1 VADSANRTLSQCDL
15 WPIVGTWENALLAKS
30 CSKGCAPA
38 ASSLCGNNIETFR
51 QEFPPCL
58 AWFQLLL
65 LSRLMERNPKTGQHP
80 DAARNDAAG
89 VRTPSEGGSSS
100 SDANLPSDAPTL
112 VDFSPD
118 FTKLIDASLKS
129 PVTPPKEN
137 AKQRPKS
144 VVTSNQPTLEPGM
157 LLAERYEIVQI
168 LGQGGMGAV
177 YKATDVELNRTV
189 ALKVIRPDLARDK
202 AIVDRFKQELLLA
215 HQVTHRNVIRI
226 YDLSE
231 ADGMKFI
238 TMEYVEGE
246 NLLTL
251 IHEKKK
257 FAPAEA
263 VEVMLQ
269 VCRALEA
276 AHTVGVIHRDLKPQ
290 NIMRDTTGRIVV
302 MDFGLART
310 LEGGG
315 MTQSGALV
323 GTMEYMSPEQAL
335 GKPLDQR
342 SDIFALGLIFYEML
356 TGQMP
361 FKADSTIAS
370 LIRRTQERVSPVSDH
385 DNTIPRSVSNI
396 VTKCLERD
404 LDLRYKT
411 AAELLADLE
420 TWQGK
425 RAGATLSFEPKIGP
439 WGRTIPWPWI
449 TVGLIAVI
457 LGIGGYRFRD
467 NLFQP
472 SAGQTIVAP
481 AVSLAILP
489 FRNASGDPS
498 FDWLGP
504 SLADMLTTDVG
515 QSAHLRTVSPDRLH
529 QVLQDLHIAPNTSFD
544 PTVLRRVAE
553 FSTADVVVFG
563 QYARFGGQVRID
575 ATLLDLKNN
584 RTTSMKA
591 DAASE
596 KDIPAAFDKLADS
609 VRQNLALSQDV
620 LKELKASS
628 YQPTSTSSEALRD
641 YNQGIGLL
649 REGKNLEAQKHF
661 EAATKKDVFFA
672 LAFSKLAQT
681 YSNLGYDAEAERAA
695 QKAVNLSQ
703 NLPEAEKYLLLA
715 IQAQISKNF
724 PAAIK
729 AYATIAKA
737 APENADVQSALAALY
752 EQSGD
757 FAKAGEYNQE
767 ILKAN
772 PKDINATLA
781 MGRLAIKS
789 DNAQGALDPLNRA
802 LSLSIQLDNQEQKAA
817 TLHAMAVAY
826 RMLNRPQDSLRDG
839 EDALTIWRSIGQKRG
854 TASSLNEIA
863 RAEVL
868 LGKNKEALENFQEA
882 LQIRRDIGDK
892 RGLGDT
898 LIDLG
903 NFYDD
908 RGNHDQALNMYKESL
923 QIERDIGNERL
934 QAACLNNIADVYFAK
949 GQYEDAR
956 TYYLQVLQLREKS
969 KAPDIVEAVHNLAE
983 TSVRMGD
990 YDQAFSQYMRA
1001 LELRRSMNDTRGA
1014 AIESYTLGMVLDYQ
1028 GRLGAAI
1035 TSKQAALKTF
1045 QDLKDK
1051 TYWMAEILGGY
1062 AQALILAGGGEEA
1075 KSYLDDALR
1084 LSREL
1089 KNEGMASQ
1097 TLSFQGDAAYYRGD
1111 SKAAGALYEQALQ
1124 AANRSKE
1131 PEKILIAKI
1140 SLAKVAIQQGR
1151 AQQAI
1156 ATLRPL
1162 LQQAE
1167 NLGLKYTQVE
1177 CSVSMA
1183 EAMIKIKD
1191 SARARQ
1197 ELDRALLQADKLGL
1211 KPLSA
1216 KAHYLLAT
1224 LSRASGDQV
1233 EALQHYQEALQLID
1247 AMHDDPGAD
1256 KILERSDV
1264 KTMYEE
1270 ATRWLQSVKS

>member
-1 VADSANRTLSQCDL
+1 
-15 WPIVGTWENALLAKS
+15 
-30 CSKGCAPA
+30 
-38 ASSLCGNNIETFR
+38 
-51 QEFPPCL
+51 
-58 AWFQLLL
+58 
-65 LSRLMERNPKTGQHP
+65 MERNPRIGQQSDLTG
-80 DAARNDAAG
+80 NDAAG
-89 VRTPSEGGSSS
+89 IRTPSEGGSSS
-100 SDANLPSDAPTL
+100 SDGTLPSDSPTL

-118 FTKLIDASLKS
+118 FTRVIDTSVKS
-129 PVTPPKEN
+129 PATP
-137 AKQRPKS
+137 AKDNPEQRLKI
-144 VVTSNQPTLEPGM
+144 VVSNQPELETGM
-157 LLAERYEIVQI
+157 LLAQRYQIVQI

-177 YKATDVELNRTV
+177 YKATDLELNRTV
-189 ALKVIRPDLARDK
+189 AVKVIRPDLARDK
-202 AIVDRFKQELLLA
+202 SIVDRFKQELLLS

-251 IHEKKK
+251 LHEKKK
-257 FAPAEA
+257 FSPSEA
-263 VEVMLQ
+263 VEIMLQ

-276 AHTVGVIHRDLKPQ
+276 AHSVGVIHRDLKPQ
-290 NIMRDTTGRIVV
+290 NIMRDKTGRILV

-310 LEGGG
+310 LEGDG

-370 LIRRTQERVSPVSDH
+370 LIRRTQERVAPVSDH
-385 DNTIPRSVSNI
+385 DNTIPTSVSNI

-439 WGRTIPWPWI
+439 WGRTIPWPTI
-449 TVGLIAVI
+449 TAGLIAII
-457 LGIGGYRFRD
+457 LAIGGYRFRD
-467 NLFQP
+467 SLFP
-472 SAGQTIVAP
+472 SHSGGAKAGP

-489 FRNASGDPS
+489 FRNASGDPG

-504 SLADMLTTDVG
+504 SLSDMLNTDVG
-515 QSAHLRTVSPDRLH
+515 QSAQLRTVSPDRLH
-529 QVLQDLHIAPNTSFD
+529 QVLEDLHIAPNTSFD
-544 PTVLRRVAE
+544 PTILQRIAE
-553 FSTADVVVFG
+553 FSNADVVVFG

-575 ATLLDLKNN
+575 ATLQDLKNN

-609 VRQNLALSQDV
+609 IRQNLALSPDV
-620 LKELKASS
+620 LKELKANS
-628 YQPTSTSSEALRD
+628 YQPTSTSIEALRD
-641 YNQGIGLL
+641 FNEGTVLL
-649 REGKNLEAQKHF
+649 REGKNLEAKKHF

-672 LAFSKLAQT
+672 LAYSKLAQS

-695 QKAVNLSQ
+695 QRAVSLSQ
-703 NLPEAEKYLLLA
+703 NLPQAEKYLLLA
-715 IQAQISKNF
+715 IQAQITKNF
-724 PAAIK
+724 PGAIK
-729 AYATIAKA
+729 AYETIARA
-737 APENADVQSALAALY
+737 APDNADVQSALAALY

-757 FAKAGEYNQE
+757 FAKAGEYNQQ

-772 PKDINATLA
+772 PRDINATLA
-781 MGRLAIKS
+781 VGRLAIKS
-789 DNAQGALDPLNRA
+789 DNAQGALDSLNRA
-802 LSLSIQLDNQEQKAA
+802 LSLAIQLDNQEQKAA

-826 RMLNRPQDSLRDG
+826 RMLNRPLDSLRDG

-868 LGKNKEALENFQEA
+868 LGKNKEALDNFKEA

-908 RGNHDQALNMYKESL
+908 RGDHDQALNMYKESL

-934 QAACLNNIADVYFAK
+934 QAACLNNIAGVYFAK

-956 TYYLQVLQLREKS
+956 TYYLQALQLREKS
-969 KAPDIVEAVHNLAE
+969 KAPEDIVEAVHNLAE

-990 YDQAFSQYMRA
+990 YDQAFAQYMRA
-1001 LELRRSMNDTRGA
+1001 LDLRRSMNDSRGA

-1028 GRLGAAI
+1028 GRFGAAI

-1062 AQALILAGGGEEA
+1062 AQALILAGRGDEA
-1075 KSYLDDALR
+1075 RSYLDDAMN

-1089 KNEGMASQ
+1089 KNDGMISQ
-1097 TLSFQGDAAYYRGD
+1097 TLSFQGNAAYYRGD
-1111 SKAAGALYEQALQ
+1111 SKAAKALYEQALQ

-1131 PEKILIAKI
+1131 PEKILIANI
-1140 SLAKVAIQQGR
+1140 SLAKVAIQEGR
-1151 AQQAI
+1151 SQQAI
-1156 ATLRPL
+1156 AALRPL

-1167 NLGLKYTQVE
+1167 NLGLKYVQVE

-1191 SARARQ
+1191 VAHAQQ
-1197 ELDRALLQADKLGL
+1197 ELERALLQADKLGL

-1216 KAHYLLAT
+1216 KAHYLLAGIF
-1224 LSRASGDQV
+1224 RASDDQA
-1233 EALQHYQEALQLID
+1233 EALQHYQETLQLIN

-1256 KILERSDV
+1256 KILERSDF
-1264 KTMYEE
+1264 KTMDEE
-1270 ATRWLQSVKS
+1270 AIHWSQSIKT

>member
-1 VADSANRTLSQCDL
+1 
-15 WPIVGTWENALLAKS
+15 
-30 CSKGCAPA
+30 
-38 ASSLCGNNIETFR
+38 
-51 QEFPPCL
+51 
-58 AWFQLLL
+58 
-65 LSRLMERNPKTGQHP
+65 MERNPKIGQRP
-80 DAARNDAAG
+80 DAPRNDAAG
-89 VRTPSEGGSSS
+89 VRTPSEGGGSS
-100 SDANLPSDAPTL
+100 SDANLPSDAPTV

-118 FTKLIDASLKS
+118 FTKLIDSSLKS
-129 PVTPPKEN
+129 PVMPAKEN
-137 AKQRPKS
+137 AAQTTRI
-144 VVTSNQPTLEPGM
+144 VVASNQPTLESGM
-157 LLAERYEIVQI
+157 LLAQRYQIVQI

-189 ALKVIRPDLARDK
+189 AVKVIRPDLARDK

-257 FAPAEA
+257 FSPSEA
-263 VEVMLQ
+263 VEVMQQ

-276 AHTVGVIHRDLKPQ
+276 AHSVGVIHRDLKPQ
-290 NIMRDTTGRIVV
+290 NIMRDRTGRIVV

-310 LEGGG
+310 LEGDG

-335 GKPLDQR
+335 GKLLDQR

-370 LIRRTQERVSPVSDH
+370 LIRRTQERVAPVSDH

-404 LDLRYKT
+404 VDLRYKT

-439 WGRTIPWPWI
+439 WGRTLPWPWI
-449 TVGLIAVI
+449 TAALIALI
-457 LGIGGYRFRD
+457 LGVAGYRFRD
-467 NLFQP
+467 KLFQP
-472 SAGQTIVAP
+472 SPAQTSVAP

-489 FRNASGDPS
+489 FRNASGDPAL
-498 FDWLGP
+498 DWLGP
-504 SLADMLTTDVG
+504 TLADMLTTDVG

-529 QVLQDLHIAPNTSFD
+529 QVLQDLHIVPNSSFD
-544 PTVLRRVAE
+544 PTMLRRIAE
-553 FSTADVVVFG
+553 FSSADVVVFG
-563 QYARFGGQVRID
+563 QYARFGDQVRID
-575 ATLLDLKNN
+575 ATLQDLKNN
-584 RTTSMKA
+584 RTISVKA
-591 DAASE
+591 DASSE

-609 VRQNLALSQDV
+609 VRQNLALSNDV

-628 YQPTSTSSEALRD
+628 YQPTSTSIDALRD
-641 YNQGIGLL
+641 YNQGVGLF
-649 REGKNLEAQKHF
+649 REGKNLEAEKHF
-661 EAATKKDVFFA
+661 EAATKTDPAFA

-681 YSNLGYDAEAERAA
+681 YSNLGYDAEADRAA
-695 QKAVNLSQ
+695 QRAVSLSQ

-715 IQAQISKNF
+715 IQAQITKNF

-729 AYATIAKA
+729 AYETIAKA
-737 APENADVQSALAALY
+737 SPENADVQSALAALY
-752 EQSGD
+752 EQAGD
-757 FAKAGEYNQE
+757 FTKAGEYNQK
-767 ILKAN
+767 ILRAN

-781 MGRLAIKS
+781 MGRLAIKG

-802 LSLSIQLDNQEQKAA
+802 LSLSVQLDNQEQKAA

-826 RMLNRPQDSLRDG
+826 RMLNKPEDGLRNEEESL
-839 EDALTIWRSIGQKRG
+839 AIWRSIGQKRG
-854 TASSLNEIA
+854 IASSLNEIA
-863 RAEVL
+863 RTEVL
-868 LGKNKEALENFQEA
+868 LGKNKEALGNFQEA
-882 LQIRRDIGDK
+882 LQIRRDIGDN

-908 RGNHDQALNMYKESL
+908 RGDHDQALRMYKESL

-934 QAACLNNIADVYFAK
+934 QAACLNNIAGVYFAK

-956 TYYLQVLQLREKS
+956 TYYLQALQLREKS
-969 KAPDIVEAVHNLAE
+969 KAPEDIVEAVHNLAE

-1001 LELRRSMNDTRGA
+1001 LDLRRSMNDTRGA
-1014 AIESYTLGMVLDYQ
+1014 AIESYTLGMILDYQ
-1028 GRLGAAI
+1028 GRFGAAI
-1035 TSKQAALKTF
+1035 TSKQTALKTF
-1045 QDLKDK
+1045 QDLKEK

-1062 AQALILAGGGEEA
+1062 AQALVLAGRGNEA
-1075 KSYLDDALR
+1075 KSYLDDALN

-1089 KNEGMASQ
+1089 KNDGMVSQ
-1097 TLSFQGDAAYYRGD
+1097 TLSFEGDAAYYRGD

-1131 PEKILIAKI
+1131 PEKILVAKI
-1140 SLAKVAIQQGR
+1140 NLAKVAIQEGR

-1167 NLGLKYTQVE
+1167 NLGLKYAQVE

-1191 SARARQ
+1191 SAHAQQ

-1216 KAHYLLAT
+1216 TVNYLLAT
-1224 LSRASGDQV
+1224 LFRASGDQV
-1233 EALQHYQEALQLID
+1233 EALQHYQETLQLIN

-1256 KILERSDV
+1256 KILERSDF

-1270 ATRWLQSVKS
+1270 ATHWSLSAKN

>member
-1 VADSANRTLSQCDL
+1 
-15 WPIVGTWENALLAKS
+15 
-30 CSKGCAPA
+30 
-38 ASSLCGNNIETFR
+38 
-51 QEFPPCL
+51 
-58 AWFQLLL
+58 
-65 LSRLMERNPKTGQHP
+65 MEPNPKLGQRP
-80 DAARNDAAG
+80 DVSGNETAG
-89 VRTPSEGGSSS
+89 IRTPSEGGSSS
-100 SDANLPSDAPTL
+100 SNANPSDANLPSDAPTL
-112 VDFSPD
+112 LDFSPD
-118 FTKLIDASLKS
+118 LTRLIDGSPNS
-129 PVTPPKEN
+129 PVTSANN
-137 AKQRPKS
+137 AEQKAR
-144 VVTSNQPTLEPGM
+144 VVVISNQSTLQPGV
-157 LLAERYEIVQI
+157 LLAQRYQIVQM

-215 HQVTHRNVIRI
+215 HQVTHHNVIRI
-226 YDLSE
+226 YDIGE
-231 ADGMKFI
+231 ADGIKFI
-238 TMEYVEGE
+238 TMEFVEGD
-246 NLLTL
+246 NLLSL
-251 IHEKKK
+251 LHEKKK
-257 FAPAEA
+257 FSPSEA
-263 VEVMLQ
+263 VEIMQQ

-276 AHTVGVIHRDLKPQ
+276 AHRVGVIHRDLKPQ
-290 NIMRDTTGRIVV
+290 NIMRDKTGRIVV

-310 LEGGG
+310 LEGDG

-335 GKPLDQR
+335 GKHLDQR

-370 LIRRTQERVSPVSDH
+370 LIRRTQERVAPVSDH
-385 DNTIPRSVSNI
+385 DNTIPLSVSNI
-396 VTKCLERD
+396 VSKCLERD
-404 LDLRYKT
+404 IDLRYKT
-411 AAELLADLE
+411 ATELLADLNS
-420 TWQGK
+420 WQGN
-425 RAGATLSFEPKIGP
+425 RAAATLGFEPKIGP
-439 WGRTIPWPWI
+439 WGRTLPWPWI
-449 TVGLIAVI
+449 TAGVI
-457 LGIGGYRFRD
+457 VIVLATGGYQFRD
-467 NLFQP
+467 KLFQP
-472 SAGQTIVAP
+472 SATQSAP

-504 SLADMLTTDVG
+504 SLADMLSTDVG
-515 QSAHLRTVSPDRLH
+515 QSARLRTVSPDRLH

-544 PTVLRRVAE
+544 PTVLQRIAE
-553 FSTADVVVFG
+553 FSSADVVVFG
-563 QYARFGGQVRID
+563 QYARFGSQVRID
-575 ATLLDLKNN
+575 ATLQDLKNN

-596 KDIPAAFDKLADS
+596 KDIPAAFDKLADA
-609 VRQNLALSQDV
+609 VRQNLALSPDV
-620 LKELKASS
+620 LKELKANS
-628 YQPTSTSSEALRD
+628 YQPTSTSIEALRD
-641 YNQGIGLL
+641 YNEGVGLL

-661 EAATKKDVFFA
+661 NAATKKDVFFA
-672 LAFSKLAQT
+672 LAYSKLAQS

-703 NLPEAEKYLLLA
+703 NLPQAEKYLLLA

-724 PAAIK
+724 PAAISE
-729 AYATIAKA
+729 YETIAKA
-737 APENADVQSALAALY
+737 SPENTDVQSALAALY
-752 EQSGD
+752 EQAGD
-757 FAKAGEYNQE
+757 FGKAGEYNQK

-772 PKDINATLA
+772 PKDINATLG

-789 DNAQGALDPLNRA
+789 DNAQGALDSLNRA
-802 LSLSIQLDNQEQKAA
+802 LSLAIQLDNQEQKAA

-826 RMLNRPQDSLRDG
+826 RMLNRPLDSLRDG

-868 LGKNKEALENFQEA
+868 LGKNKEALGNFQEA

-908 RGNHDQALNMYKESL
+908 GGNHDQALNMYKESL

-934 QAACLNNIADVYFAK
+934 QAACLNNIAGVYFAK

-956 TYYLQVLQLREKS
+956 TYYLQALQLREKS
-969 KAPDIVEAVHNLAE
+969 KAPEDIVEAVHNLAE

-990 YDQAFSQYMRA
+990 YDQAFSQYMHA
-1001 LELRRSMNDTRGA
+1001 LDLRRSMNDTRGA

-1028 GRLGAAI
+1028 GRFGAAI
-1035 TSKQAALKTF
+1035 TSKQTALKTF

-1062 AQALILAGGGEEA
+1062 AQALVLAGRSDEA
-1075 KSYLDDALR
+1075 NGYLQDALN

-1089 KNEGMASQ
+1089 KNDGMVSQ
-1097 TLSFQGDAAYYRGD
+1097 SLSFQGDAAYYRGD
-1111 SKAAGALYEQALQ
+1111 AKTAGALYEQALQ

-1140 SLAKVAIQQGR
+1140 GLAKIAIQEGH

-1167 NLGLKYTQVE
+1167 NLGLKYTQVD
-1177 CSVSMA
+1177 CSISMA

-1191 SARARQ
+1191 NTHAQQ
-1197 ELDRALLQADKLGL
+1197 ELERAILQADKLGL

-1216 KAHYLLAT
+1216 KGNYLLAT
-1224 LSRASGDQV
+1224 LFHATGDQA
-1233 EALQHYQEALQLID
+1233 EALQHYQETLQLIN
-1247 AMHDDPGAD
+1247 AMHDDQGAD
-1256 KILERSDV
+1256 KILQRPDF
-1264 KTMYEE
+1264 KAMYEE
-1270 ATRWLQSVKS
+1270 ATHASA